1 MLSIRS
7 SYFKTMF
14 ASGMQES
21 QNKEIELQD
30 VRFKTML
37 AILEYL
43 YSGNIS
49 LSGSN
54 AVDIMLVRTQ
64 CSHFPL

>member
-1 MLSIRS
+1 M
-7 SYFKTMF
+7 
-14 ASGMQES
+14 SGMQES